1 MLQLINLS
9 KDFAGNPL
17 FTNISWHLKK
27 GERVALVGE
36 NGAGKSTLMKIIA
49 GLAEPSDGEIQFA
62 RGARAAYLPQDGI
75 VTSGCLLFH
84 EARSAFGELL
94 AMEEELHRIGQ
105 SLENSSSDGARQAA
119 PDGSVPDLGE
129 PDRAEQA
136 LPLQSHDELLHR
148 YGELQEQFRHQ
159 GGYTMESEIGTVLKG
174 LGFSQDDW
182 YRDCGEFSG
191 GWQMRI
197 ALARLLLQR
206 PDVLLLDE
214 PTNHLDIEARNWL
227 EEYLCSYPGS
237 VILVSHDRFFM
248 DQVCSRIAEV
258 WNHAISDYHCSYS
271 RYLVQREER
280 VSALRE
286 AKRIQD
292 EEVEKTEDFIR
303 RFRYQANKASLV
315 QSRIKQLEKV
325 ERIVIPPERK
335 RIRFHFPDAPKS
347 GKIVMELKGL
357 TKAYDSHTVLNRID
371 FTAEKGERIAL
382 VGHNGAG
389 KTTLMSVLAG
399 TSIQGGERIV
409 GHNVVMDYFAQDQ
422 ANVLDVSRSAWDEL
436 YADAPYDMVPRLR
449 DILGAFLFSG
459 DDINKKVGVLS
470 GGERNRLALAKM
482 LLRPSNLLLMD
493 EPTNHLDL
501 FSKEVLLDALKTF
514 DGTVVFVSHDRYFVN
529 GLATRIVE
537 VEAGGLTNYYGDYE
551 YYLEKK
557 EKDDVGA
564 TLRGCSVKGG
574 HTGLPLQADG
584 GEIARTK
591 TSSPSALPELPKEE
605 RKKGREEEKLR
616 KREEQSRQ
624 KKMGEIEAEI
634 NRTEKE
640 IARLEEEMNALGFF
654 DDPERGKDGGER
666 HATLNMQLEQL
677 YAEWEGLSG

>member
-1 MLQLINLS
+1 M
-9 KDFAGNPL
+9 
-17 FTNISWHLKK
+17 
-27 GERVALVGE
+27 
-36 NGAGKSTLMKIIA
+36 
-49 GLAEPSDGEIQFA
+49 
-62 RGARAAYLPQDGI
+62 
-75 VTSGCLLFH
+75 
-84 EARSAFGELL
+84 EA
-94 AMEEELHRIGQ
+94 
-105 SLENSSSDGARQAA
+105 
-119 PDGSVPDLGE
+119 
-129 PDRAEQA
+129 
-136 LPLQSHDELLHR
+136 
-148 YGELQEQFRHQ
+148 
-159 GGYTMESEIGTVLKG
+159 EIGTVLKG
-174 LGFSQDDW
+174 LGFQQSDW

-258 WNHAISDYHCSYS
+258 WNHAIADYHCSYS

-292 EEVEKTEDFIR
+292 EELEKTEDFIR

-335 RIRFHFPDAPKS
+335 RIRFHFPQAPKS
-347 GKIVMELKGL
+347 GKIVMELRGL
-357 TKAYDSHTVLNRID
+357 TKSYDSHTVLNNID
-371 FTAEKGERIAL
+371 LTVEKGERVAL

-389 KTTLMSVLAG
+389 KSTLMSVLAG
-399 TSIQGGERIV
+399 AEFQGGERIV
-409 GHNVVMDYFAQDQ
+409 GHNVAMDYFAQDQ
-422 ANVLDVSRSAWDEL
+422 ADVLDFSRSAWDEL
-436 YADAPYDMVPRLR
+436 YADAPYEMVPKLR
-449 DILGAFLFSG
+449 DILGAFLFTG

-501 FSKEVLLDALKTF
+501 FSKEVLLDALRTF

-529 GLATRIVE
+529 GVANRIIE
-537 VEAGGLTNYYGDYE
+537 VADGGLENYYGDYE
-551 YYLEKK
+551 YYLAKK
-557 EKDDVGA
+557 EGL
-564 TLRGCSVKGG
+564 TGG
-574 HTGLPLQADG
+574 PVARPASTGNEPG
-584 GEIARTK
+584 
-591 TSSPSALPELPKEE
+591 SSTAPAVLPEQPKEE
-605 RKKGREEEKLR
+605 RRRGREEEKQR
-616 KREEQSRQ
+616 RREDEKRQ
-624 KKMGEIEAEI
+624 KRLGEI
-634 NRTEKE
+634 EKE
-640 IARLEEEMNALGFF
+640 IARTESEIARLEAEMGQPGFF
-654 DDPERGKDGGER
+654 EDPERGKAGGER
-666 HATLNMQLEQL
+666 HAELNARLEEL
-677 YAEWEGLSG
+677 YGEWEGLSG

>member
-1 MLQLINLS
+1 MLHLKQLS
-9 KDFAGNPL
+9 KDFAGKPL
-17 FTNISWHLKK
+17 FTDISWHLKK

-49 GLAEPSDGEIQFA
+49 GLADPSAGEIQFA

-75 VTSGCLLFH
+75 VTTGSLLFH

-94 AMEEELHRIGQ
+94 AMEEELHRLGQ
-105 SLENSSSDGARQAA
+105 ELEQNPQDS
-119 PDGSVPDLGE
+119 PE
-129 PDRAEQA
+129 
-136 LPLQSHDELLHR
+136 HDSQLHR
-148 YGELQEQFRHQ
+148 YGDLQEQFRHR
-159 GGYTMESEIGTVLKG
+159 GGYTMEAEIGTVLKG

-227 EEYLCSYPGS
+227 EGYLCSYPGS

-258 WNHAISDYHCSYS
+258 WNHALSDYHCSYS
-271 RYLVQREER
+271 RYLIQREER

-286 AKRIQD
+286 AKRLQD
-292 EEVEKTEDFIR
+292 EEIERTEDFIR

-335 RIRFHFPDAPKS
+335 RIRFHFPEAPKS
-347 GKIVMELKGL
+347 GKTVMELKGL
-357 TKAYDSHTVLNRID
+357 TKSYGSHTVLNGID
-371 FTAEKGERIAL
+371 LTVEKGERVAL

-389 KTTLMSVLAG
+389 KSTLMSVLAG
-399 TSIQGGERIV
+399 AEYQGGERII
-409 GHNVVMDYFAQDQ
+409 GHNVTMDYFAQDQ
-422 ANVLDVSRSAWDEL
+422 ANVLDFNRTVWDEI

-459 DDINKKVGVLS
+459 DDINKRVGVLS

-501 FSKEVLLDALKTF
+501 FSKEVLLDALKSF
-514 DGTVVFVSHDRYFVN
+514 EGTVVFVSHDRYFVN
-529 GLATRIVE
+529 GLTTRIVE
-537 VEAGGLTNYYGDYE
+537 VEGGRVESYYGDYE

-557 EKDDVGA
+557 EGSGSAVGTPAQSA
-564 TLRGCSVKGG
+564 TPLTRPSATPSTSLR
-574 HTGLPLQADG
+574 TGLSQGERETIAPLPPQNKEERLRDREEQKRLKREDEKRQKRLG
-584 GEIARTK
+584 EIEREIAR
-591 TSSPSALPELPKEE
+591 
-605 RKKGREEEKLR
+605 
-616 KREEQSRQ
+616 
-624 KKMGEIEAEI
+624 IEAD
-634 NRTEKE
+634 
-640 IARLEEEMNALGFF
+640 IARLEAEMGQPGFF
-654 DDPERGKDGGER
+654 DDLERGAAAGEQ
-666 HATLNMQLEQL
+666 HAGLNGQLEKL
-677 YAEWEGLSG
+677 YGEWEELSG

>member
-1 MLQLINLS
+1 MRLVYSVPVFQALSHLPIPSHLCYNNAMLHLKQLS
-9 KDFAGNPL
+9 KDFAGNSL
-17 FTNISWHLKK
+17 FTDISWHLKK

-36 NGAGKSTLMKIIA
+36 NGAGKSTLMKIIG
-49 GLAEPSDGEIQFA
+49 GLTEPSSGEIQFA
-62 RGARAAYLPQDGI
+62 RGARASYLPQDGI

-84 EARSAFGELL
+84 EARSAFGDLL
-94 AMEEELHRIGQ
+94 AMEEELHRLGQ
-105 SLENSSSDGARQAA
+105 DLERLPHDS
-119 PDGSVPDLGE
+119 PE
-129 PDRAEQA
+129 HEQ
-136 LPLQSHDELLHR
+136 LLQR
-148 YGELQEQFRHQ
+148 YGELQDRFRQ
-159 GGYTMESEIGTVLKG
+159 RGGYTMESEIGMVLKG
-174 LGFSQDDW
+174 LGFSQNDW

-248 DQVCSRIAEV
+248 DQVCNRVAEV
-258 WNHAISDYHCSYS
+258 WNHTIADYHCKYS
-271 RYLVQREER
+271 RYLIQREER

-292 EEVEKTEDFIR
+292 DEVEKIEDFIR

-347 GKIVMELKGL
+347 GKIVMELRGV
-357 TKAYDSHTVLNRID
+357 TKAYGNHVVLNRID
-371 FTAEKGERIAL
+371 LVVEKGERVAL

-389 KTTLMSVLAG
+389 KSTLMSVLAG
-399 TSIQGGERIV
+399 ATFQDGQRIM
-409 GHNVVMDYFAQDQ
+409 GHNVSMDYFAQDQ
-422 ANVLDVSRSAWDEL
+422 ASVLDSSRGVWDEL
-436 YADAPYDMVPRLR
+436 YSDAPYEMVPKLR

-459 DDINKKVGVLS
+459 DDVNKKVGVLS

-482 LLRPSNLLLMD
+482 LLRPSNLLLLD

-501 FSKEVLLDALKTF
+501 FSKEVLLDALHSF
-514 DGTVVFVSHDRYFVN
+514 DGTVIFVSHDRYFVN
-529 GLATRIVE
+529 GLATRVVE
-537 VEAGGLTNYYGDYE
+537 VEDGRLTDYFGDYE

-557 EKDDVGA
+557 EVAERATQTAQPQQIKAEVRTASGALTPPPTFEKAERLKD
-564 TLRGCSVKGG
+564 R
-574 HTGLPLQADG
+574 
-584 GEIARTK
+584 
-591 TSSPSALPELPKEE
+591 EE
-605 RKKGREEEKLR
+605 QKRRKREEEK
-616 KREEQSRQ
+616 RQ
-624 KKMGEIEAEI
+624 KQLSEIEKRIAG
-634 NRTEKE
+634 TESA
-640 IARLEEEMNALGFF
+640 IALLEEEMAQDGFF
-654 DDPERGKDGGER
+654 DDPERGKEAGER
-666 HATLNMQLEQL
+666 HAALNDQLDL
-677 YAEWEGLSG
+677 MYGEWEELSG